1 MTSHVQD
8 VGRLQGRKEAQ
19 GFGGSV
25 ASSNM
30 YYGPP
35 CTQPLHHGRR
45 HWSKRR
51 WIICWGVVG
60 VANAVEGKRGA
71 ITSMSW
77 GRLAK
82 GRYQQRDDAATASR
96 KKKKRKGKKKSMGSR
111 RVHAEDWVK
120 VDSPL
125 GGDAKENKDAAASAV
140 DVTAVLKSKTAKSS
154 TKKSP
159 AELAAAT
166 AAKEAKAKAAKKAEA
181 EKKKQKKKNKDKYP
195 RQR

>member
-1 MTSHVQD
+1 
-8 VGRLQGRKEAQ
+8 
-19 GFGGSV
+19 V

-140 DVTAVLKSKTAKSS
+140 DVTAVLKSKTAQSTGKLQRHGGEGGRGGGEEKQQQQGTLRGGAASS
-154 TKKSP
+154 ECSKLGV
-159 AELAAAT
+159 ACVNGY
-166 AAKEAKAKAAKKAEA
+166 
-181 EKKKQKKKNKDKYP
+181 Q
-195 RQR
+195 